1 MTLSKRNYITLGEVY
16 VALGF
21 VFAPHSSTM
30 TTSWFTNGLSTK
42 YLKPYVYGL
51 NSTRFTSS
59 VINACVDELMTI
71 VSNRHI
77 NNYVGYIE
85 EDTLTLQNTAPF
97 LNKILNV
104 IELTAPIYIPM
115 LKESEIATENLL
127 KGATSSSASDTRF
140 NDTPQDGGDF
150 NNDSHATNVS
160 HTESSGEIEPES
172 MIDHIKKVFDNFESV
187 ILMWS
192 NEFNKLFFLEDQ
204 LDG

>member
-16 VALGF
+16 GALGF

-71 VSNRHI
+71 VSNRHV
-77 NNYVGYIE
+77 NDYVGYIE
-85 EDTLTLQNTAPF
+85 EDTLTLQNTVPF

-104 IELTAPIYIPM
+104 IELTAPKYIPM

-192 NEFNKLFFLEDQ
+192 NEFNNLFFLEDQ

>member
-1 MTLSKRNYITLGEVY
+1 MIKKINYFTLKEVFGINSF
-16 VALGF
+16 LF
-21 VFAPHSSTM
+21 IKPHANRSA
-30 TTSWFTNGLSTK
+30 SWFTTRLSAIP
-42 YLKPYVYGL
+42 LSVNIYGL
-51 NSTRFTSS
+51 NSTRFTSTI
-59 VINACVDELMTI
+59 INACIDSVMSIVGDRHWENYILATEDDTLS
-71 VSNRHI
+71 VSNSEPALH
-77 NNYVGYIE
+77 
-85 EDTLTLQNTAPF
+85 
-97 LNKILNV
+97 KILNV
-104 IELTAPIYIPM
+104 IELTAPKYIPM

-127 KGATSSSASDTRF
+127 KGATSSSHSDTRF

-160 HTESSGEIEPES
+160 HTESGAEMEPES